1 MRDRRPKQPCVYIL
15 ASKPRGSLFTGMTC
29 DLATRILTHRLEL
42 ADGHTR
48 TYGIHQLVYYEMH
61 EEIPEATLRET
72 RLKKWHRPWKFRLIE
87 QMNPEWVDLYDEE
100 SGAILDGPAD
110 VTRFRL

>member
-1 MRDRRPKQPCVYIL
+1 MRNWKPKQPCVYIL
-15 ASKPRGSLFTGMTC
+15 ASKPRGSLYTGMTC
-29 DLATRILTHRLEL
+29 DLPNRTVIHKLEL

-48 TYGIHQLVYYEMH
+48 AYGIHRLVYYEMH
-61 EEIPEATLRET
+61 EEIPDAILRET

-87 QMNPEWVDLYDEE
+87 QMNPEWIDLYDET

-110 VTRFRL
+110 VQRFRL